1 MELTANGPGSSKVI
15 HTIAELPNVVR
26 DIRSV
31 ANMTQK
37 ELADLADVSPLF
49 ILRAEQYLHVALSE
63 RLAHVLSEIDTQGRS
78 AATILETYITGR
90 GMQLRIN
97 GSMLTQNP
105 YYKQRVKAALDYATD
120 HFLNSDQAVTDSG
133 KHPFT
138 LFRTYLFTAFDL
150 PTSQIKFANF
160 TGIHPTVIANLEAY
174 KGSMEHSIKR
184 ALSVVLDLSNEE
196 IATLQIMCERA
207 L

>member
-1 MELTANGPGSSKVI
+1 MERTAVGPGSARAQHS
-15 HTIAELPNVVR
+15 IAELPNVVR

-37 ELADLADVSPLF
+37 ELADLAGVSPLF
-49 ILRAEQYLHVALSE
+49 VLRAEQYLHVALSD
-63 RLAHVLSEIDTQGRS
+63 RLATALSEIDSAGRLTSQIMEAYVNGRS
-78 AATILETYITGR
+78 
-90 GMQLRIN
+90 MQLRIN

-105 YYKQRVKAALDYATD
+105 YFHQRVKAALDYATD
-120 HFLNSDQAVTDSG
+120 NFLNADQALHESD
-133 KHPFT
+133 KHPFF

-160 TGIHPTVIANLEAY
+160 TGIHPTVIANLEMY

-184 ALSVVLDLSNEE
+184 ALSVVLDMSPEE